1 LVWDCIKESHRLLSQ
16 LQEEIESF
24 TFRDY
29 RKSGKKTCYLIN
41 NTKAGEKRVDLFNKQ
56 LVTFTKS
63 INQVSNAIKKKQN
76 YNVTIKS
83 ILLMEALERLL
94 CLMYQV
100 YSMVFRREV
109 KGEKVPNDEKIFS
122 IYELHTDIIVKGS
135 REVQF
140 GHKVNLSTG
149 RSNLILSCEVLEG
162 NPSDSSLYKSTL
174 DRVIG
179 DYGITPRDSATDGGY
194 ASKGNLEYAQRAGII
209 NIVFNKIVGSL
220 KNLTGSKNMETRLK
234 KWRSGME
241 AVISNYKRK
250 FEMFRCNWKG
260 EAHFRQKVFWSAVA
274 YNIRVMTAA
283 VIAAFG

>member
-1 LVWDCIKESHRLLSQ
+1 M
-16 LQEEIESF
+16 
-24 TFRDY
+24 
-29 RKSGKKTCYLIN
+29 G
-41 NTKAGEKRVDLFNKQ
+41 
-56 LVTFTKS
+56 
-63 INQVSNAIKKKQN
+63 
-76 YNVTIKS
+76 
-83 ILLMEALERLL
+83 ALERLL
-94 CLMYQV
+94 GLMDQV
-100 YSMVFRREV
+100 YSMVLRREV
-109 KGEKVPNDEKIFS
+109 KGEKVANDEKIFS

-140 GHKVNLSTG
+140 GHKVNLSAG

-174 DRVIG
+174 DRVIE

-194 ASKGNLEYAQRAGII
+194 ASKENLEYAQRAGII
-209 NIVFNKIVGSL
+209 NTVFNKIVGSL
-220 KNLTGSKNMETRLK
+220 RNLTGSKNMETRLK

-260 EAHFRQKVFWSAVA
+260 EAHFRQKVFWSAIA

-283 VIAAFG
+283 VIATFG